1 MNELIFFVTVLRA
14 LAACLITNAHYT
26 GIYPTDIIANGG
38 LIGDII
44 FFAVSGYCLCNV
56 KQELNARGFLAWY
69 GKRLWRVY
77 PPVVVCTVVYIL
89 AGAYDIR
96 AKGFFWWFIYP
107 TYYHFIGSIVV
118 LYVPFFFLMK
128 IRMLRDNIGKVM
140 VWIAAVWLSVYLFGY
155 DKSHYHIDSVYEP
168 MIRFLFMESMLLGAW
183 FRINDGTL
191 RNKGRKWSWI
201 AVMGLFILYFGSKL
215 AFSKC
220 LQLSQYQFL
229 NQIIIFAFLFFVFRA
244 FCGIDKKL
252 DGMPGKVKRAINFIS
267 SITLEIYVVQYVLVS
282 EIRGMR
288 LAFPLNWLILT
299 ASIVASAFVL
309 HTSCGLIYKGTDCV
323 VRDLVHKF
331 VNYRDA
337 E

>member
-1 MNELIFFVTVLRA
+1 M
-14 LAACLITNAHYT
+14 AACLITNAHYT
-26 GIYPTDIIANGG
+26 GIYPADIIANGG

-56 KQELNARGFLAWY
+56 KQELNARGFWAWY

-89 AGAYDIR
+89 VGIYDIR

-107 TYYHFIGSIVV
+107 TYYHFVGSIVV

-128 IRMLRDNIGKVM
+128 IRILRDNIDKVM
-140 VWIAAVWLSVYLFGY
+140 VWIAAVWLSVYFFGY
-155 DKSHYHIDSVYEP
+155 DKSQYHIDSVYEP

-309 HTSCGLIYKGTDCV
+309 HISCGLIYKGTNCV